1 MTRRRPTRPPGRIRD
16 PAVVATASAP
26 VVAAA
31 WWVVGLRPFS
41 GAATAAVLA
50 AGATA
55 MAWGARS
62 PRPRRPPVDLRAAAG
77 WLVVG
82 AATAAWELVAFVQ
95 HPRDD
100 HPTLSSM
107 TNALLDSRSARAAA
121 FVAWLAAAAALAR
134 R

>member
-1 MTRRRPTRPPGRIRD
+1 M
-16 PAVVATASAP
+16 
-26 VVAAA
+26 AAA
-31 WWVVGLRPFS
+31 WWAVGLRPFS

-50 AGATA
+50 AGVAA

-62 PRPRRPPVDLRAAAG
+62 LRPRPPPVDLRAAAG
-77 WLVVG
+77 WLVVA

-95 HPRDD
+95 HPRED

-107 TNALLDSRSARAAA
+107 TNALLDSRPARAAA

>member
-1 MTRRRPTRPPGRIRD
+1 MPRPRPTRRPGRLRD
-16 PAVVATASAP
+16 RAAVAAAPAL

-50 AGATA
+50 AGVTA

-62 PRPRRPPVDLRAAAG
+62 PRPRRPPVDLRGAAG

-82 AATAAWELVAFVQ
+82 AATVAWELAAFVQ
-95 HPRDD
+95 HPRED

-107 TNALLDSRSARAAA
+107 TNALLDSRPARAAA
-121 FVAWLAAAAALAR
+121 FVAWLAAGAALAR